1 MRFKTGDLSGATH
14 GNLKNGNVDKEG
26 SSDELGIVYMATKT
40 DSALLNA
47 GSLEDGNKKRK
58 MVKIA
63 NVIDNTS
70 RFLFPFAFLCYN
82 VFYWTY
88 Y

>member
-1 MRFKTGDLSGATH
+1 VTTH

-26 SSDELGIVYMATKT
+26 SNDDLGIVHMATET
-40 DSALLNA
+40 DTTLLND
-47 GSLEDGNKKRK
+47 GSLEDSDKNRK